1 MGFVSPAGSGRKPQG
16 NLKHHRQNQQL
27 KWEVI
32 LFFGFFIW
40 DEEAHT
46 CNRYT
51 EKKKLFGSYGWGE
64 GTLEKPKKIRSLPEE
79 DRDFKSSE
87 ESSSPTLWWL
97 GSRTDG
103 MVDWSTKA
111 M

>member
-51 EKKKLFGSYGWGE
+51 EKKNSWE
-64 GTLEKPKKIRSLPEE
+64 AIRSLP
-79 DRDFKSSE
+79 RKTG
-87 ESSSPTLWWL
+87 TLNPL
-97 GSRTDG
+97 KNLPPLLYGG
-103 MVDWSTKA
+103 LV
-111 M
+111 